1 MTKMT
6 NEQKAFELLECA
18 KCAFRKQ
25 GNCCEKCFDKKAV
38 LKMAKW
44 KDEQHK
50 LELDAK
56 DEDVIQTD
64 MDWKA
69 VYDAEVVRH
78 AKIEEA
84 LKAELDTLK
93 SEHAKT
99 QQQLAEYRQTLAE
112 LSKTNCKLVKDIAA
126 LSVCCYRCAKIGDTY
141 KCGHNDNFG
150 NPCDIDNCNILR
162 ANGR

>member
-1 MTKMT
+1 MT
-6 NEQKAFELLECA
+6 NEQKAFELMECA
-18 KCAFRKQ
+18 TCVFRNQ
-25 GNCCEKCFDKKAV
+25 GNCCVECFDKKAV
-38 LKMAKW
+38 LEMAKW

-78 AKIEEA
+78 AELIAELDA
-84 LKAELDTLK
+84 LKAE
-93 SEHAKT
+93 HAKA

-112 LSKTNCKLVKDIAA
+112 LSNTNSKLVKDIAA
-126 LSVCCYRCAKIGDTY
+126 MAVR
-141 KCGHNDNFG
+141 
-150 NPCDIDNCNILR
+150 NIEL
-162 ANGR
+162 

>member
-1 MTKMT
+1 MTK
-6 NEQKAFELLECA
+6 EQKAAAFGKASELAAAATKTENASYMVVLNKLILMSKWQAEY
-18 KCAFRKQ
+18 
-25 GNCCEKCFDKKAV
+25 DK
-38 LKMAKW
+38 LM
-44 KDEQHK
+44 
-50 LELDAK
+50 LDAK

-78 AKIEEA
+78 AKVEEA
-84 LKAELDTLK
+84 LKTELETLK
-93 SEHAKT
+93 AEHAKA

-112 LSKTNCKLVKDIAA
+112 LSNTNSKLVKDIAA
-126 LSVCCYRCAKIGDTY
+126 LSVCGYRCAKIGDTY